1 MNPINTLAKNLVTY
15 SINLK
20 KGEKVYLE
28 STGNETYP
36 LVMAIIDEI
45 YKNEGE
51 VYLELKDSRVQRRL
65 LMNGSIEQFEHEAKH
80 SLEKM
85 KTMDAYIGIR
95 GGDNISALSDV
106 PKEQITAYQKAFNE
120 VLRERVDNTKWVVLR
135 YPNASMAQLAEMS
148 LEKFE
153 DFYFNVCNFD
163 YSIMDKRMDALKTLL
178 EKTDKVRITSPGTDL
193 TFSIKGIGAVKCAGR
208 ANIPDGEVYTAPV
221 KDSVNGIIRYNTSS
235 LYQGFVYDNIE
246 LTFENGKIIQ
256 ALANDTEKINHI
268 FDTDEGAR
276 YIGEFAIGV
285 NPYIT
290 KPMKDILFDEK
301 ISGSIHF
308 TPGSCYE
315 DAYNGNHSAV
325 HWDLVL
331 IQTEAFGG
339 GEIYFDDVLIR
350 KNGLFVHE
358 DLLGL
363 NPDQLLSL

>member
-15 SINLK
+15 SIALK
-20 KGEKVYLE
+20 KGDKVYLE
-28 STGNETYP
+28 STGSETYP

-45 YKNEGE
+45 YKNGGE
-51 VYLELKDSRVQRRL
+51 VYLELKDTRIQRRL
-65 LMNGSIEQFEHEAKH
+65 LLNGTQEQFEHDAKH

-106 PKEQITAYQKAFNE
+106 PKEKISAYQKAFHE

-148 LEKFE
+148 LEQFE
-153 DFYFNVCNFD
+153 AFYFKVCNFD
-163 YSIMDKRMDALKTLL
+163 YRLMDKRMEPLKNLL
-178 EKTDKVRITSPGTDL
+178 ESTDKVRIVSPGTDL
-193 TFSIKGIGAVKCAGR
+193 TFSIKGINAVKCSGK

-221 KDSVNGIIRYNTSS
+221 RDSVNGTIRYNTPS
-235 LYQGFVYDNIE
+235 LYQGFVYDNVE
-246 LTFENGKIIQ
+246 LTFENGKIIK
-256 ALANDTEKINHI
+256 ATANDTEKINHI
-268 FDTDEGAR
+268 FDTDDGAR

-285 NPYIT
+285 NPYIN

-308 TPGSCYE
+308 TPGACYE
-315 DAYNGNHSAV
+315 DAYNGNHSAI

-331 IQTEAFGG
+331 IQTEDFGG
-339 GEIYFDDVLIR
+339 GEIYFDDILIR
-350 KNGLFVHE
+350 KNGIFIHE
-358 DLLGL
+358 DLVGL
-363 NPDQLLSL
+363 NPENLINQ